1 MSMKDSDTTSV
12 STGVS
17 YEPKTLVLSS
27 THGSESSKRYIQRTQ
42 TNGSLYK
49 VISGIQDDRELD
61 RKDSYLPTGQEVAD
75 VIEEI
80 SRPQSRSAQAGS
92 MLENSDERSND
103 HSDITPD
110 EVDAPKPD
118 TGYAWFMAVCGLLAV
133 FSTWGSNAS
142 FGVFLNFYTSHD
154 TFPEAGKY
162 DYALIGGIVMFC
174 AQFLAPFSILIY
186 QVVGH
191 RPLMILGV
199 CLQTAGYILASFAT
213 RLWQLYLTQGLLV
226 GLSFVM
232 VFLPATM
239 IVPTW
244 FDKYIA
250 TCMGIMVSGAGVGGL
265 VFSLS
270 LNKVMEQ
277 TGDQRWALRM
287 VGFICL
293 FTAIIPAVF
302 LKNRTKSAAQL
313 TPLRQRL
320 TRKYISQHARVIFD
334 FSVFNNYALICV
346 AFWFA
351 ICLLGYTLML
361 YSTSSYAKSV
371 GLSDQQGSSLT
382 SIMNAAQIVGRP
394 LMGLTSDAFTGRS
407 TFASGISFLI
417 GILLL
422 AWWINADSY
431 GSLIA
436 FVVVIGLV
444 IGVGSTMAQSL
455 ASDILKGQRVAS
467 AWCGMNMLVGM
478 TTLVAEV
485 IALAL
490 VRPDS
495 SNPYLHT
502 QIFSGC
508 CFLFCGILALIAREY
523 LVRRKLHERQENA
536 LNHCE
541 EVAPSKDG
549 DDEKEIIQSRISR
562 YQILLKRS
570 LFAFFIRCF
579 YPIKA

>member
-1 MSMKDSDTTSV
+1 MSMRDSDTSSV
-12 STGVS
+12 SSGVS
-17 YEPKTLVLSS
+17 YEPKTLVLSL
-27 THGSESSKRYIQRTQ
+27 THGSQTLNRHIQRSQ

-49 VISGIQDDRELD
+49 VILGIQDDRELD
-61 RKDSYLPTGQEVAD
+61 RKELYLPTGQEVAD

-80 SRPQSRSAQAGS
+80 SRPPSRLAQPD
-92 MLENSDERSND
+92 LKIDLSDEG
-103 HSDITPD
+103 SDEFSVPPD
-110 EVDAPKPD
+110 EINAPKPD

-142 FGVFLNFYTSHD
+142 FGVFLSYYTSHN

-191 RPLMILGV
+191 RPLMVLGV
-199 CLQTAGYILASFAT
+199 CLQTAGYILALFAT
-213 RLWQLYLTQGLLV
+213 RLWHLYLTQGLLI

-232 VFLPATM
+232 VFLPATL

-250 TCMGIMVSGAGVGGL
+250 TCMGIMVLGAGVGGL

-293 FTAIIPAVF
+293 FTTIIPTVF
-302 LKNRTKSAAQL
+302 LKNRIKLTAEL
-313 TPLRQRL
+313 TPFKQRL

-334 FSVFNNYALICV
+334 FSVFKNYALICV

-361 YSTSSYAKSV
+361 YLTASYAKLV
-371 GLSDQQGSSLT
+371 GLSDHQGSLLT

-394 LMGLTSDAFTGRS
+394 MMGLTSDAFTGRL
-407 TFASGISFLI
+407 TFALGISFFI

-422 AWWINADSY
+422 AWWINADLY
-431 GSLIA
+431 GLLIA

-455 ASDILKGQRVAS
+455 ASDILKGQRVAL
-467 AWCGMNMLVGM
+467 AWCGMNMLVGI

-490 VRPDS
+490 VRPNAS
-495 SNPYLHT
+495 KPYLHT

-508 CFLFCGILALIAREY
+508 CFLFCGILAMVAREY
-523 LVRRKLHERQENA
+523 LVRRKLLERQENA
-536 LNHCE
+536 INHCE
-541 EVAPSKDG
+541 AAVLNENS
-549 DDEKEIIQSRISR
+549 DEEEQLVQLRIHR
-562 YQILLKRS
+562 YQVLLKNS
-570 LFAFFIRCF
+570 IFGFFIRCF
-579 YPIKA
+579 YPVKA